1 MGKFLYRRLTRP
13 NMMKKK
19 KIKNGT
25 TNLKGNS
32 QEYYTIGQQDP
43 LFRPSSKNKRKIHR
57 IKRFLYFS
65 KWNFLALILKNFLY
79 FFKRMLFLYFRK
91 WNPVLFSPGSKTKK
105 KKSTPKKIVI
115 FQETKPPQKTEIPE
129 KFLMFQETKNLK
141 SFFYFRK

>member
-105 KKSTPKKIVI
+105 KIDTKKNSYISGNETSPKNGNPGKIPYVSGN
-115 FQETKPPQKTEIPE
+115 EKPE
-129 KFLMFQETKNLK
+129 KLFLF
-141 SFFYFRK
+141 

>member
-19 KIKNGT
+19 KKKNGT

-105 KKSTPKKIVI
+105 KNRHQKK
-115 FQETKPPQKTEIPE
+115 
-129 KFLMFQETKNLK
+129 LL
-141 SFFYFRK
+141 YFRKRNLPKKRKSRKNSLCFRKRKT